1 MSKRGEADVNM
12 LSFITYKVSLHWNI
26 QVYVQSI

>member
-1 MSKRGEADVNM
+1 MGNGGEADVNM
-12 LSFITYKVSLHWNI
+12 LYCITYKVSLHWNI